1 MWADGGGDYA
11 EDVAGAFEMVLNK
24 TWRSNARFAMLVADS
39 PCHGKNCYYGKYN
52 GDYPNGVQGQRNISD
67 LVEELAENKIS
78 LFCIRITTDTER
90 MFKMFEKIYKKH
102 KNVEFNVCEI
112 EDIEQ
117 NFIDLIVESASDVYV
132 KQRHIH
138 DEHSNLKQIASYII
152 NQLFGFTFDF
162 SFTFYEQKIIVCW
175 NPKVTVSI
183 SSSCSTG
190 LEDDGYIQ
198 MQTGFSLGEK
208 EIESSFDYVF
218 KYLDDAFNLTYN
230 GFKYRFGNLS
240 INGKTYFKFSINAL
254 EIIFVLSE
262 SLDYF
267 SCEGTISITIE
278 PGKNIPIPEQA

>member
-1 MWADGGGDYA
+1 M
-11 EDVAGAFEMVLNK
+11 
-24 TWRSNARFAMLVADS
+24 
-39 PCHGKNCYYGKYN
+39 
-52 GDYPNGVQGQRNISD
+52 
-67 LVEELAENKIS
+67 
-78 LFCIRITTDTER
+78 
-90 MFKMFEKIYKKH
+90 
-102 KNVEFNVCEI
+102 
-112 EDIEQ
+112 
-117 NFIDLIVESASDVYV
+117 
-132 KQRHIH
+132 
-138 DEHSNLKQIASYII
+138 
-152 NQLFGFTFDF
+152 FGFTFDF

-183 SSSCSTG
+183 SLSCSTG

-278 PGKNIPIPEQA
+278 PGKNIPIPEQALEEEKASNENIKKKIKDALEKYKIPDPLVAIIEVIGIAIIIYLIIRYFPFSLPLLQTLATS